1 MYLSRCLLVTFLT
14 GFCFATAT
22 AQTDADKMIIEG
34 ELKNIPE
41 PVSHIYFI
49 YSGNNYTDS
58 TPVVG
63 NKYRYEVNSTDR
75 PCFMTMFTRSPK
87 NPESYKAR
95 YMKVLIL
102 DGTNVRI
109 SSVDSFPN
117 IQVQGSEAYKEY
129 VKLES
134 LREPASRAINGLFK
148 EQNSMKQKGDKD
160 AVNLLDSQIDSVK
173 QHMAEQF
180 LEYARVNPGSPATIY
195 ALSQTLTFATD
206 RDKIEPEVRR
216 LYEERP
222 EAEKN
227 TTFGKGIKAR
237 VYDQT
242 LAIGKMAP
250 GFALPDTANNII
262 AFDSYKG
269 QYVLLDFW
277 ASWCTPCRAENQ
289 HILEAWQRY
298 GHKNFT
304 VLSVTID
311 IPEDRDKWI
320 KAIKKDGLAWTQ
332 LTDREGK
339 IKKMY
344 KVTSIPKNFL
354 IDPQGRIIDKNLRG
368 PKLEKALEKLFE
380 QK

>member
-1 MYLSRCLLVTFLT
+1 MYLSRCFLATFLT
-14 GFCFATAT
+14 GFCFVTAT
-22 AQTDADKMIIEG
+22 AQDNADKMIIEG

-58 TPVVG
+58 TPVVD

-75 PCFMTMFTRSPK
+75 PCFMTMFIRSPK
-87 NPESYKAR
+87 DMESYKNR

-102 DGTNVRI
+102 DGKHVRI
-109 SSVDSFPN
+109 NSVDSFPN

-129 VKLES
+129 VKLEN
-134 LREPASRAINGLFK
+134 LREPGSRAMSLLFK
-148 EQNSMKQKGDKD
+148 EQDKMKEKGDKD

-180 LEYARVNPGSPATIY
+180 LEYARVNSRSPATIY

-216 LYEERP
+216 LYEGRS

-242 LAIGKMAP
+242 LAVGKMAP
-250 GFALPDTANNII
+250 LFALPDTASNVIS
-262 AFDSYKG
+262 FDSYKG

-277 ASWCTPCRAENQ
+277 ASWCTPCRVENR
-289 HILEAWQRY
+289 HIVEAWQQY
-298 GHKNFT
+298 QHKNFT

-320 KAIKKDGLAWTQ
+320 TAIKKDGLTWTQ
-332 LTDREGK
+332 LIDKEGK